1 MKTNLPLFFSAA
13 ALALLLSGCGTTAK
27 FVYPARM
34 DDLVQVASAPAHNLT
49 VAVTPFDDF
58 RNQDNTSGTF
68 FLYMIPLMPFG
79 WVEYDRPDAARLFV
93 SISSYD
99 FTPAEDLPKAAAV
112 SLRRSNLF
120 KDAFFTFGGEKDR
133 ADLVLHGKI
142 RSTKYLGHVW
152 SYGLSVYGPLLWLFG
167 APCGNSKDTLSLQF
181 ELTRKGQVIWDYA
194 FDRTDSTVQGLY
206 YYSGHDCLGYSR
218 LMQDAMNQAITDL
231 ARRLRENPDLLKDTP
246 DEN

>member
-1 MKTNLPLFFSAA
+1 MKKNLLMLLAA
-13 ALALLLSGCGTTAK
+13 VLAAFLSGCGTTAK

-34 DDLVQVASAPAHNLT
+34 DDLVQVASAPAHNQT

-58 RNQDNTSGTF
+58 RNQDNTSGTV

-79 WVEYDRPDAARLFV
+79 WVEYDRPDAARLFL
-93 SISSYD
+93 SINAYD

-133 ADLVLHGKI
+133 ADLVLRGTI
-142 RSTKYLGHVW
+142 RSTKYLGRVW
-152 SYGLSVYGPLLWLFG
+152 SYGLSIEGPLLWLLG
-167 APCGNSKDTLSLQF
+167 APCGNSENTLSLQF
-181 ELTRKGQVIWDYA
+181 ELTRKGKVIWDYT

-206 YYSGHDCLGYSR
+206 YYYGHDCLGYSR

-231 ARRLRENPDLLKDTP
+231 ARRLGENPDLLKDAS
-246 DEN
+246 DQNE